1 MIQAQRRFLPICLA
15 CTVVGLLIIRIHFTR
30 DVSRGV
36 RGQVRD
42 AHSHPTLPPLTS
54 TRVFASTS
62 VMISETDFQT
72 TSSSKPTEKTIPV
85 TNPHEFGYIINN
97 MDICKTDTSLEYV
110 VYVHS
115 APANFD
121 RRQIFRQTWARKD
134 RFADFT
140 SRLVFF
146 IGATDNQEV
155 QHKLLNESNLYRDI
169 VQEDFKDTYRNLTYK
184 GLAALKW
191 FTNFCRN
198 PTFLIKSDDDT
209 YINIFRLIYLL
220 KTKYLGIH
228 RSIVCNVYDEHTM
241 PVLRDPKTC
250 LKWCVSYKEFK
261 ANTYPKY
268 CSGSAFILSSDMAP
282 DMFKT
287 SLSTPFF
294 WIDDVYVTGLLLK
307 KLQNV
312 TFIDESNGWDN
323 DWSSG
328 KEINIAANSTALV
341 AMNVNTKDM
350 ANLWQYQLRNQNPE
364 YFKMFKLREWK
375 RYARINTI

>member
-1 MIQAQRRFLPICLA
+1 MIHARRRFLPICLA
-15 CTVVGLLIIRIHFTR
+15 CTVLLIIRIHFTH

-42 AHSHPTLPPLTS
+42 AHSQLTLPPLTS
-54 TRVFASTS
+54 TLVFASTS
-62 VMISETDFQT
+62 VVISETYFQT
-72 TSSSKPTEKTIPV
+72 TTSSKPTEKTIPV
-85 TNPHEFGYIINN
+85 INPHDFGYIINN
-97 MDICKTDTSLEYV
+97 MDICNTDTSLEYV

-121 RRQIFRQTWARKD
+121 RRQLLRQTWARKD

-146 IGATDNQEV
+146 MGTTDNQEV

-198 PTFLIKSDDDT
+198 PKFLIKSDDDT
-209 YINIFRLIYLL
+209 YINVFRLIYLL
-220 KTKYLGIH
+220 KTKYLGIQ
-228 RSIVCNVYDEHTM
+228 RSIVCNVYTERNTS
-241 PVLRDPKTC
+241 VLRDPKTC

-261 ANTYPKY
+261 ASGYPKY

-282 DMFKT
+282 DMFNI

-294 WIDDVYVTGLLLK
+294 WVDDVYVTGLLLN

-312 TFIDESNGWDN
+312 TFMDESKGWE
-323 DWSSG
+323 WSSWN
-328 KEINIAANSTALV
+328 EIYIAANSTTLV
-341 AMNVNTKDM
+341 TMNVNTSDM
-350 ANLWQYQLRNQNPE
+350 ANMWQYQLRNQNPE
-364 YFKMFKLREWK
+364 YFKKFKLRG
-375 RYARINTI
+375 